1 MSKKIWVICKY
12 ASPEKY
18 FFGTRHFYLS
28 EEWVKQGHDV
38 TIFTSNSSHLTNK
51 LPTFGSSRMIEHING
66 VRTVWLKAFKSNS
79 SSSVIR
85 VVSWIQFEFKVLL
98 TSKRNFS
105 NPDIIIA
112 SSLSILSI
120 ISAFIL
126 SKKYNAKFIL
136 EIRDIWPLSI
146 IQLGGF
152 STNHPFIWFLSKLEK
167 FGYRNADVIVGTMPN
182 LIEHVESVEPKYNK
196 CICVPQGITEYHLMN
211 HIQLSD
217 QYINEVFEQGTFK
230 IAYAGT
236 LNQNN
241 PIDILLKAVSLIP
254 RSELIEV
261 YIIGTG
267 TMLKQ
272 YKLKYK
278 QFSQI
283 KFIDPIPKIYI
294 NSFLQQVDICFD
306 SIDSEI
312 AKFGISRNKWI
323 DYMCSS
329 RPIVCSFSG
338 YQSMINEAEC
348 GVFVPYGDVEKLIE
362 IILIYR
368 RLPKEAIKKIGER
381 GFEFLLKN
389 RLFSKLAKD
398 YQNVF

>member
-1 MSKKIWVICKY
+1 MSKAIWVICKY

-28 EEWVKQGHDV
+28 EEWVKQGHSV
-38 TIFTSNSSHLTNK
+38 TIFTSNSSHLTES
-51 LPTFGSSRMIEHING
+51 LPTFKSSRMIEYING
-66 VRTVWLKAFKSNS
+66 VQTVWLKAFKSNRS
-79 SSSVIR
+79 SSIIR
-85 VVSWIQFEFKVLL
+85 IFSWIQFEVKVLL
-98 TSKRNFS
+98 TSKHNLPK
-105 NPDIIIA
+105 PDIIIA
-112 SSLSILSI
+112 SSLSIFSI
-120 ISAFIL
+120 VSAFIL

-146 IQLGGF
+146 VKLGGF
-152 STNHPFIWFLSKLEK
+152 SPKNPFIWLLSKLEK

-182 LIEHVESVEPKYNK
+182 LIEHVESIVPDYKK
-196 CICVPQGITEYHLMN
+196 CICIPQGITEYHLMN
-211 HIQLSD
+211 HIPLSD
-217 QYINEVFEQGTFK
+217 QYINEIFKKGTFK

-241 PIDILLKAVSLIP
+241 PIDILLNAVSLIP
-254 RSELIEV
+254 QSEFIEV

-267 TMLKQ
+267 TMLKH

-278 QFSQI
+278 KFSQI
-283 KFIDPIPKIYI
+283 KFIEPIPKRYI

-323 DYMCSS
+323 DYMCSR
-329 RPIVCSFSG
+329 RPIICSFSG

-348 GVFVPYGDVEKLIE
+348 GTFVPFGDVEKLIE
-362 IILIYR
+362 TILIYK
-368 RLPKEAIKKIGER
+368 RLTKEDINKIGER
-381 GFEFLLKN
+381 GFEYLKKN
-389 RLFSKLAKD
+389 RLFSNLASQ
-398 YQNVF
+398 YQKVF